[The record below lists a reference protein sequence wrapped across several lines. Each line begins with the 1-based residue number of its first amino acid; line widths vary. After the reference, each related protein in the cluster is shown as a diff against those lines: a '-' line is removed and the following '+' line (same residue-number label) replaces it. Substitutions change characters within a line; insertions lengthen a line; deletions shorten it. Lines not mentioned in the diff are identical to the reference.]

1 MHVIGNH
8 RLWLVGSAVV
18 ALAVLSESPA
28 AMGRHAI
35 TPVGAAPLSD
45 TLSSNQKADE
55 KKPAAPPLRLPFGLL
70 KPDAVLDLAGVGAL
84 AVIDDAVWVT
94 NRAAGTA
101 IRIDPKTNKVAQ
113 TIAVGQA
120 PCGAPVGGFGSLWV
134 SLCGLPGVARV
145 DLTTNAVT
153 ATIKTSV
160 GGESQSMA
168 IGVGSLWLL
177 TDAKGTLARFDPA
190 TNAAVA
196 EAYLAAGSNALV
208 FGQGALW
215 ATSAAG
221 NLLTRLNPNTN
232 VIVETIT
239 VGKAPRA
246 VAVGEG
252 AVWTLNQGD
261 GTVSRVD
268 PKTNKTTDVIT
279 LGPMGAEGEII
290 AGEGSVWVSA
300 AGTPLIRIDPRTK
313 LVVQQFTGPGGGA
326 VVVGQGSLWIA
337 ASATAV
343 WRIDPKRVEAT
354 RPQ

>member
-1 MHVIGNH
+1 MPTIGNR
-8 RLWLVGSAVV
+8 RLWLVLGAIF
-18 ALAVLSESPA
+18 ALAII
-28 AMGRHAI
+28 GHAGQ
-35 TPVGAAPLSD
+35 TSD
-45 TLSSNQKADE
+45 QKPDQTKKGE
-55 KKPAAPPLRLPFGLL
+55 KKPAPPPLRIRFTQL
-70 KPDAVLDLAGVGAL
+70 KPDAVFDLAGSRAL
-84 AVIDDAVWVT
+84 AVIDDAVWVS
-94 NRAAGTA
+94 NRAAGTVA
-101 IRIDPKTNKVAQ
+101 RLDPKTNKVAQ
-113 TIAVGQA
+113 VIAVGKE

-160 GGESQSMA
+160 GGQPRPLA

-177 TDAKGTLARFDPA
+177 TDERGTLARFDPT

-196 EAYLAAGSNALV
+196 EAYLASGSNALA

-221 NLLTRLNPNTN
+221 NLLTRINPNTN
-232 VIVETIT
+232 LIVETIA

-252 AVWTLNQGD
+252 AIWTLNQGD
-261 GTVSRVD
+261 ATVSRVD
-268 PKTNKTTDVIT
+268 PKTNKTTDTIT
-279 LGPMGAEGEII
+279 LGPIGAAGEIA

-300 AGTPLIRIDPRTK
+300 GGTPLIRLDPRIN
-313 LVVQQFTGPGGGA
+313 LVVQQFTGTGGGG

-337 ASATAV
+337 ASDTAV
-343 WRIDPKRVEAT
+343 WRVDPKRVEAT
-354 RPQ
+354 RPAPAARVP

>member
-1 MHVIGNH
+1 MQVHGNQ
-8 RLWLVGSAVV
+8 RLCLVGSAIL
-18 ALAVLSESPA
+18 ALATI
-28 AMGRHAI
+28 GHAWQ
-35 TPVGAAPLSD
+35 TPD
-45 TLSSNQKADE
+45 RTSNQKTDE
-55 KKPAAPPLRLPFGLL
+55 KKPAPPPLRLPFASL
-70 KPDAVLDLAGVGAL
+70 KPDAVVDVAGAGAL
-84 AVIDDAVWVT
+84 AAVDDAVWVT

-101 IRIDPKTNKVAQ
+101 IRIDPKTNKVTQ
-113 TIAVGQA
+113 TIAAGQA
-120 PCGAPVGGFGSLWV
+120 PCGSPVGGFGSLWV

-145 DLTTNAVT
+145 DLTSHLVT
-153 ATIKTSV
+153 ATIKTNV

-177 TDAKGTLARFDPA
+177 TDGNGTLARFDPT

-196 EAYLAAGSNALV
+196 EAYLAGGSNALA

-215 ATSAAG
+215 ATSGSG
-221 NLLTRLNPNTN
+221 NLLTRIDPNTN
-232 VIVETIT
+232 VVVETIA

-268 PKTNKTTDVIT
+268 PKTNKTTDAIA
-279 LGPMGAEGEII
+279 LGPIGARGEIVT
-290 AGEGSVWVSA
+290 GEGSVWVSA

-313 LVVQQFTGPGGGA
+313 LVVQQFTGTGGGA
-326 VVVGQGSLWIA
+326 LVVGHGSLWIA

>member
-1 MHVIGNH
+1 MHPIGNQ
-8 RLWLVGSAVV
+8 RLWLVGSAIL
-18 ALAVLSESPA
+18 ALAAPVESPA
-28 AMGRHAI
+28 FGRRDIPPGHAWQ
-35 TPVGAAPLSD
+35 TPDRTPD
-45 TLSSNQKADE
+45 QKTDE
-55 KKPAAPPLRLPFGLL
+55 KKPAPPPLRVPFALL
-70 KPDAVLDLAGVGAL
+70 KPDAILDWAGAGAL
-84 AVIDDAVWVT
+84 AVTDDAVWVT

-101 IRIDPKTNKVAQ
+101 IRVDPKTNKVAQ

-153 ATIKTSV
+153 ATIKTSIS
-160 GGESQSMA
+160 GESQPMA

-177 TDAKGTLARFDPA
+177 ADAKGTLERFDPA

-196 EAYLAAGSNALV
+196 EAYLAGGSNALA

-221 NLLTRLNPNTN
+221 NLLTRIDPNTN
-232 VIVETIT
+232 LIVETIA

-268 PKTNKTTDVIT
+268 SKTNKTTDVIT
-279 LGPMGAEGEII
+279 LGKIGAEGEIA

-300 AGTPLIRIDPRTK
+300 AGTPLIRIDSRTK
-313 LVVQQFTGPGGGA
+313 LVVQQFTGTGGGV
-326 VVVGQGSLWIA
+326 VVVGHGSLWIA

>member
-1 MHVIGNH
+1 MRAIGNP
-8 RLWLVGSAVV
+8 RLWLVGSAILV
-18 ALAVLSESPA
+18 LATVGQA
-28 AMGRHAI
+28 WQ
-35 TPVGAAPLSD
+35 TPEERPD
-45 TLSSNQKADE
+45 QKQGE
-55 KKPAAPPLRLPFGLL
+55 KKPAPPPLRLPFALL
-70 KPDAVLDLAGVGAL
+70 KPDAVFDVASAGAL
-84 AVIDDAVWVT
+84 AVLDDAVWVT

-101 IRIDPKTNKVAQ
+101 IRIDPKTNKVVQ

-153 ATIKTSV
+153 VTIKTSV
-160 GGESQSMA
+160 GGESQPMA

-196 EAYLAAGSNALV
+196 EAYLVGGSNALA

-215 ATSAAG
+215 AASAAG
-221 NLLTRLNPNTN
+221 NLLTRINPNTN
-232 VIVETIT
+232 VIVETIA

-261 GTVSRVD
+261 GTVTRVD
-268 PKTNKTTDVIT
+268 PKTNKTTDTIT
-279 LGPMGAEGEII
+279 LGPIGAGGEI
-290 AGEGSVWVSA
+290 ATGEGSVWVSA
-300 AGTPLIRIDPRTK
+300 AGTPLIRIDPRTN
-313 LVVQQFTGPGGGA
+313 LVVQQFTGTGGGTID
-326 VVVGQGSLWIA
+326 VGHGSLWIA
-337 ASATAV
+337 AGATAV
-343 WRIDPKRVEAT
+343 WRVDPKRVEAT
-354 RPQ
+354 RSPLGARLP